1 LTIKSLENQLSIE
14 KAKKKTEDS
23 FNNYNDIL
31 QNNLENLKEIYESK
45 INRLKNKIK
54 KRDENLKE
62 LKSLIKAKRD

>member
-1 LTIKSLENQLSIE
+1 MTIKSLENQLSIE
-14 KAKKKTEDS
+14 KAKKKTEDY
-23 FNNYNDIL
+23 FNNYNDIV